1 MDAMD
6 ASSDASN
13 PNLFNTERALPVPTG
28 GPAPDYPRNAAG
40 QTYGSAAE
48 AGSPD
53 QVPDLILVSLGQGRR
68 GYVKKAELDPPDFT
82 NPEDAVEWSRQNE
95 GKPPRVITV
104 YESDG
109 TTAIGTHVF
118 GQPGRPD

>member
-6 ASSDASN
+6 ASSNASN
-13 PNLFNTERALPVPTG
+13 PHPFDTERALPVPAS
-28 GPAPDYPRNAAG
+28 GPAPGYPRNASG
-40 QTYGSAAE
+40 QTFGSAAE

-53 QVPDLILVSLGQGRR
+53 QMPDLILVSLGQGQR
-68 GYVKKAELDPPDFT
+68 GYVKREDLDPPDFT

-109 TTAIGTHVF
+109 TTVIGTHAF
-118 GQPGRPD
+118 G